1 MSVEIQQELS
11 RDQARFIRHSL
22 RHPSP
27 SANTPGSVSA
37 TSPTVDSPV
46 GQTPTGTNGS
56 SRLLIPSKV
65 EDAYKE
71 LNQLA
76 DEKIALSQ
84 RIIEVLARSRAR
96 LDFDLA
102 KVRALQGESEIPNT
116 RSYQPY
122 SGASTPL
129 PIVDSI
135 TLSAPPSLGENLR
148 NSLLAPDVLPLSP
161 AATAAA
167 MGSVPK
173 KRRITVTNSI
183 KLPSPIPQASSVGA
197 SSASSRSRL
206 SRQAHIP
213 RPPDE
218 DVLELDID
226 PDAEGDE
233 DLEADDAEDTTIYCF
248 CQKTGAG
255 EIPGPY
261 RRVRMSPAVR
271 VRPFPCASPGVPL
284 AKFKIFEIFEIP
296 TSASTLLVTN
306 LTKPILPTLPIPSL
320 ALLVLTFSA
329 RLEASCAPPFHPV
342 NRQPSCPTLEL
353 ARPQASASRPSTS
366 TAFYLLS
373 PMRSPLFFL
382 LSFFF
387 LAVRSAQHACAT
399 SFHFHFPPT
408 PTPTLTLLQATT
420 LPSCAGLQVHTT
432 QEGPDRHYVSLPSL
446 FRIRHGSLR
455 VRKPLITHY
464 SVLRP
469 QAEEA

>member
-1 MSVEIQQELS
+1 MRYQEIQQELS

-255 EIPGPY
+255 EMMIG
-261 RRVRMSPAVR
+261 
-271 VRPFPCASPGVPL
+271 CD
-284 AKFKIFEIFEIP
+284 
-296 TSASTLLVTN
+296 N
-306 LTKPILPTLPIPSL
+306 
-320 ALLVLTFSA
+320 
-329 RLEASCAPPFHPV
+329 
-342 NRQPSCPTLEL
+342 PSCSYQWVSFIRGLHFQLSVTLV
-353 ARPQASASRPSTS
+353 P
-366 TAFYLLS
+366 
-373 PMRSPLFFL
+373 RSIF
-382 LSFFF
+382 
-387 LAVRSAQHACAT
+387 VM
-399 SFHFHFPPT
+399 
-408 PTPTLTLLQATT
+408 
-420 LPSCAGLQVHTT
+420 GLV
-432 QEGPDRHYVSLPSL
+432 LPSL
-446 FRIRHGSLR
+446 SSHRRFRPKFPAPITPRSFQLYCGGIILPPQ
-455 VRKPLITHY
+455 RKYFHIADDDIAVHRLSSFPSHRLSSCEKTLY
-464 SVLRP
+464 
-469 QAEEA
+469 

>member
-1 MSVEIQQELS
+1 MSVSVQNMEEAAAIATEYISSIDNLPNEVLHILQEIRHKDMRYQEIQQELS
-11 RDQARFIRHSL
+11 RDQARLIRHSL

-65 EDAYKE
+65 ESAYAE

-135 TLSAPPSLGENLR
+135 TPSAPPSLGENLR

-173 KRRITVTNSI
+173 KRRVAVTSSI
-183 KLPSPIPQASSVGA
+183 KLPSPIPQTSSVGA
-197 SSASSRSRL
+197 SSVSSRSRL

-255 EIPGPY
+255 EMMIG
-261 RRVRMSPAVR
+261 
-271 VRPFPCASPGVPL
+271 CD
-284 AKFKIFEIFEIP
+284 
-296 TSASTLLVTN
+296 N
-306 LTKPILPTLPIPSL
+306 
-320 ALLVLTFSA
+320 
-329 RLEASCAPPFHPV
+329 
-342 NRQPSCPTLEL
+342 PSCPYQWFHISCVGVKQPLPDKWYCPECKSKG
-353 ARPQASASRPSTS
+353 AGAPGRKGRKKTS
-366 TAFYLLS
+366 
-373 PMRSPLFFL
+373 
-382 LSFFF
+382 
-387 LAVRSAQHACAT
+387 
-399 SFHFHFPPT
+399 
-408 PTPTLTLLQATT
+408 
-420 LPSCAGLQVHTT
+420 
-432 QEGPDRHYVSLPSL
+432 
-446 FRIRHGSLR
+446 
-455 VRKPLITHY
+455 
-464 SVLRP
+464 
-469 QAEEA
+469 

>member
-1 MSVEIQQELS
+1 MSVSVQNMEEAAAIATEYISSIDNLPNEVHHILQEIRHKDMRYQEIQQELS

-255 EIPGPY
+255 EMMIG
-261 RRVRMSPAVR
+261 
-271 VRPFPCASPGVPL
+271 CD
-284 AKFKIFEIFEIP
+284 
-296 TSASTLLVTN
+296 N
-306 LTKPILPTLPIPSL
+306 
-320 ALLVLTFSA
+320 
-329 RLEASCAPPFHPV
+329 
-342 NRQPSCPTLEL
+342 PSCSYQWFHISCVGVKQPLPDKWYCPECKSKG
-353 ARPQASASRPSTS
+353 AGAPGRKGRKKTS
-366 TAFYLLS
+366 
-373 PMRSPLFFL
+373 
-382 LSFFF
+382 
-387 LAVRSAQHACAT
+387 
-399 SFHFHFPPT
+399 
-408 PTPTLTLLQATT
+408 
-420 LPSCAGLQVHTT
+420 
-432 QEGPDRHYVSLPSL
+432 
-446 FRIRHGSLR
+446 
-455 VRKPLITHY
+455 
-464 SVLRP
+464 
-469 QAEEA
+469 